1 MYIDFETMQREV
13 VIWLDNAEDVL
24 QELDQLKEDAEL
36 SDRHVNKFKVQ
47 YIFALFRY
55 AALQQSVA
63 SITPIMAKVIWIHF
77 SIHLLSVHVKAK
89 HNSHNIYGVD

>member
-1 MYIDFETMQREV
+1 VEHLEQMYIDFETMQREV

-63 SITPIMAKVIWIHF
+63 S
-77 SIHLLSVHVKAK
+77 
-89 HNSHNIYGVD
+89 YGLHYTNYGKSNLDTF